1 MSHIRI
7 SATSRDAFGK
17 GASRRLR
24 RDGLVPGVIYGRGNE
39 VRHIALPGHEL
50 LMALRTARV
59 VLEIEQDGSVTLVAP
74 VEIQRDAVRRDLE
87 HIDLVVITEAEARA
101 RAGQA
106 IAEAKAAEEAAIA
119 AIEAA
124 AIAERAAAAEDA
136 EAAANAEAEGGTADS
151 AKGGDESAA
160 SE

>member
-24 RDGLVPGVIYGRGNE
+24 REGLVPGVIYGRGNE
-39 VRHIALPGHEL
+39 VRHIALPGREL
-50 LMALRTARV
+50 VLALRAPRV
-59 VLEIEQDGSVTLVAP
+59 VLEIEQDGSLTLVAP

-87 HIDLVVITEAEARA
+87 HIDLIVITEAEART

-106 IAEAKAAEEAAIA
+106 IAEAKAAEEAALA

-124 AIAERAAAAEDA
+124 AAAERAAVAEDA
-136 EAAANAEAEGGTADS
+136 EADADGGSAAS

-160 SE
+160 AASA